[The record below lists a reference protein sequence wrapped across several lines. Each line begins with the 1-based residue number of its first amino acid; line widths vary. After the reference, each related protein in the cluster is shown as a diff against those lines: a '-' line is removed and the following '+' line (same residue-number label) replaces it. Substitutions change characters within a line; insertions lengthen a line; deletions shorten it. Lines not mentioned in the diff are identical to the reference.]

1 MTGDPRR
8 RQPGDREREA
18 GDNGHGNR
26 ESQAQRERLI
36 NAFTKVAS
44 ERGWSETTAAD
55 VAAAAGTTVDEF
67 HRNFANLRQC
77 LSAAHD
83 AFFSRLSAEVSGAVD
98 DADEWPVRVREAVA
112 ATLEFVAETATR
124 ARFFTV
130 DALSAGPMILERE
143 TSELAR
149 VVPLMREG
157 REHSRSI
164 SELPPL
170 TEEVLVLGAAC
181 LLRSVLLGEDAF
193 PLERLRTELVEVLLS
208 PYVGPEEAAQIAG

>member
-8 RQPGDREREA
+8 RQPGDRERDV

-36 NAFTKVAS
+36 NAFTKIAS
-44 ERGWSETTAAD
+44 ERGWAETTVAE
-55 VAAAAGTTVDEF
+55 VAAAAGTTVDDF
-67 HRNFANLRQC
+67 DRNFANLRQC
-77 LSAAHD
+77 LSASHD
-83 AFFSRLSAEVSGAVD
+83 AFFSRLSAEVAGAVD
-98 DADEWPVRVREAVA
+98 DADEWPLRVRDAVA

-149 VVPLMREG
+149 VVPSMREG
-157 REHSRSI
+157 REHSRSAA
-164 SELPPL
+164 ELPQL
-170 TEEVLVLGAAC
+170 TEEILVLGAAC
-181 LLRSVLLGEDAF
+181 LLRGVLLGEDPL
-193 PLERLRTELVEVLLS
+193 PLERLRTELVEVLLA
-208 PYVGPEEAAQIAG
+208 PYLGPAEAARIAG